1 MDATQSGKG
10 MNQGSRRLLCLV
22 LLIGLIQSLIMVAVI
37 PPWQGPDE
45 PRHFE
50 YIRLLHDKGRL
61 LTAGDTSPSLQR
73 EILDSMDRHDYWR
86 FGYTQFPVD
95 PRHPPQSFKEVYW
108 PIDPY
113 WMFQPPLY
121 YVLAAAALVPVAHSS
136 VDTQLYALRFIS
148 ILPGLLTILVAYWLA
163 RELFPG
169 DRQLIIGIPAFVA
182 LLPMQAFISA
192 TVSNDQ
198 LAELFASLFFLG
210 VVQIYRRGW
219 SFGRAALLLGAL
231 ALGLL
236 TKRTAL
242 VTVAILSVMLLDMAL
257 RRIRRTRHPRRLLIG
272 SAVLM
277 LAGLIGFT
285 ELNAA
290 WVQWIMRYYLFLPS
304 SAQLKTLGPLHS
316 GSAAGLFGFFTRGL
330 LESFWGRFGWLNVRL
345 SAGWYLLMGGLSAAA
360 FLGVGEWLL
369 RSGEGA
375 PHRSGWQRRVV
386 TLFVIAVFL
395 AIVLVVAR
403 EYRTW
408 AHFAVTRPDMHIISI
423 PQGRYLFP
431 VMVPIATLFILGTR
445 EFLPRQWRVVGWVGG
460 LSAVILLDVVSI
472 VGYILPFYLGR

>member
-1 MDATQSGKG
+1 MEATQSATVVDR
-10 MNQGSRRLLCLV
+10 GSRGLLGLV

-50 YIRLLHDKGRL
+50 YVRLLHDRGRL
-61 LTAGDTSPSLQR
+61 LTARDTSPALQR
-73 EILDSMDRHDYWR
+73 EILESMDRHDYWR

-95 PRHPPQSFKEVYW
+95 PRHPPQSFEEVYW

-113 WMFQPPLY
+113 WLFQPPLY
-121 YVLAAAALVPVAHSS
+121 YVLAAGALAPLSQAP

-163 RELFPG
+163 RELFPD
-169 DRQLIIGIPAFVA
+169 DRQLVIGIPAFIA

-210 VVQIYRRGW
+210 MVQIYRRGW
-219 SFGRAALLLGAL
+219 SLGRAALLFGGL

-236 TKRTAL
+236 TKRTTL
-242 VTVAILSVMLLDMAL
+242 VTVAILGVMLLEMAW
-257 RRIRRTRHPRRLLIG
+257 RRIRRTRYRRRLLLG
-272 SAVLM
+272 GVVLA
-277 LAGLIGFT
+277 LAGVVGLT
-285 ELNAA
+285 VLNSA
-290 WVQWIMRYYLFLPS
+290 WVRWIMRYYLFLPS
-304 SAQLKTLGPLHS
+304 SAQLKALSPLHS

-345 SAGWYLLMGGLSAAA
+345 SAGWYLLMGGLSAVA

-369 RSGEGA
+369 RTEEEA
-375 PHRSGWQRRVV
+375 PHRTGWQRRVV
-386 TLFVIAVFL
+386 TLFVIGVLL

-408 AHFAVTRPDMHIISI
+408 AHFAVTRPEMHIISI

-431 VMVPIATLFILGTR
+431 VMVPIATLFVLGTR
-445 EFLPRQWRVVGWVGG
+445 EFLPRRWRAIGWAGG
-460 LSAVILLDVVSI
+460 LSAVLLLDIVSI